1 MVDVL
6 HENLPNDNEGKTKL
20 YFELIDERDPEH
32 TINLFARPFKIS
44 DISEITKFL
53 INSHIEFKINGIK
66 YLSDNPTEV
75 DEENEETILELESEI
90 A

>member
-1 MVDVL
+1 MIKT
-6 HENLPNDNEGKTKL
+6 NL
-20 YFELIDERDPEH
+20 
-32 TINLFARPFKIS
+32 
-44 DISEITKFL
+44 
-53 INSHIEFKINGIK
+53 EFKITGIK